1 MFLPLGLMPMQTVV
15 TQLLLEKTRLET
27 QAQPSS
33 VKVQDLHST
42 ALLVVKMQKQVLIQ
56 LR

>member
-1 MFLPLGLMPMQTVV
+1 MQTVIV
-15 TQLLLEKTRLET
+15 QPLLEKTHLGT
-27 QAQPSS
+27 QMQPSS